1 MGLHRATLVSCALIL
16 WAAIAGLGALAVGQA
31 GPAGPATVAQAAFPL
46 NVKAGAYDLITVVF
60 DFAPGSG
67 VPKHIHG
74 GPVVVTVLS
83 GEMTLQQGGGEKVV
97 KAGESW
103 TEKPG
108 DVHAVVNKSEGITR
122 VAVSLLLPKGA
133 AATTLVK

>member
-1 MGLHRATLVSCALIL
+1 
-16 WAAIAGLGALAVGQA
+16 
-31 GPAGPATVAQAAFPL
+31 
-46 NVKAGAYDLITVVF
+46 VKAGAYDLVTVVF

-67 VPKHIHG
+67 VPKHVHG